1 MRIKTLIFLY
11 EHENVFIRNL
21 LTGKPVMRN
30 AINTLLS
37 LLKRDERAVVN
48 IYQSFMSYAQILTR
62 TNMINFGFWTHETT
76 SIKQAQEALCT
87 LTGNAAELGTAKNV
101 LDIGSGLSGPAEQ
114 WNLEHKL
121 IKNLICIDV
130 NYQALKMSRST
141 ENKCGYDNEALAE
154 PSVKTEVTNKKYL
167 TKHNGIMLSRVNAT
181 ATCLPFGDSFSD
193 RIIALE
199 SAQHFKSF
207 LDFIQESHRVL
218 KKTGLI
224 VLAIPVIT
232 NPKTNGK
239 SRIKIFNSLRN
250 FKVLGI
256 LSLTWASEHYELD
269 QIQSVISQ
277 EHFVIEDILRIGKSV
292 YIPLADFY
300 VQDRKEFRRIVLS
313 KNSSFLKK
321 IILDIIERMVYRSA
335 LKMKQLSLSGNIDYV
350 LIKATKK

>member
-1 MRIKTLIFLY
+1 
-11 EHENVFIRNL
+11 
-21 LTGKPVMRN
+21 MRN

-37 LLKRDERAVVN
+37 LLRRDERAVVN
-48 IYQSFMSYAQILTR
+48 IYQTFISYARILTR
-62 TNMINFGFWTHETT
+62 TKMINFGFWTQETT
-76 SIKQAQEALCT
+76 SIRQAQEALCT
-87 LTGNAAELGTAKNV
+87 LTGDLAELKTARNV

-114 WNLEHKL
+114 WNLEYKF
-121 IKNLICIDV
+121 INNLICIDV
-130 NYQALKMSRST
+130 NYQALKMSRAM
-141 ENKCGYDNEALAE
+141 NGKCGYDKDVLVE
-154 PSVKTEVTNKKYL
+154 PPVKTDVANKKYL
-167 TKHNGIMLSRVNAT
+167 TKHNDVMLSRVNAT
-181 ATCLPFGDSFSD
+181 ATCLPFGDSFTD

-199 SAQHFKSF
+199 SAQHFKTF
-207 LDFIQESHRVL
+207 LDFIRESHRVL

-239 SRIKIFNSLRN
+239 FRIKILNSLRN

-277 EHFVIEDILRIGKSV
+277 EHFVIKDILRIGKSV

-300 VQDRKEFRRIVLS
+300 VQDRKEFRGIVLG

-321 IILDIIERMVYRSA
+321 FILDIIERMVHRSA

-350 LIKATKK
+350 LIKAIKK